1 MKNKLFEKLQELE
14 IELFGEQN
22 KPISTNILNYLI
34 PVTTEL
40 LNRVPIN
47 MPEYTNHDIKHSYE
61 ILNIISKI
69 LPQNVNL
76 NIVEIQILIYTVLL
90 HDIGMVINNAEKEEL
105 LKSDEFI
112 KLTREFDS
120 SVSDE
125 EILTEL
131 IRRTH
136 VQRSCNYVDI
146 FKSNFTEYK
155 IEFEFKG
162 IDLSD
167 YIKNIILSHEKS
179 VKFLEDE
186 KKFPQKLLIVDKYV
200 NVQYVAILLRLGDIL
215 DFDIFRTPPY
225 LFHHI
230 GIKNI
235 ISQGEWLKH
244 QSITGRNFSTGCI
257 VYHAKPKSIQIHRKV
272 EEFIEWIEIE
282 RKESME
288 LLNKNNSNEYY
299 LELKEPVKYEIIEDG
314 YIYTKLE
321 INLDYEKVLNILMGT
336 ELYDNP
342 DIFLRELLQNSY
354 DACKYYKEVFDKK
367 DDEFTSYNPKVFIK
381 YDSDN
386 KILEVIDNGIGI
398 DVETFENYVIK
409 IGKSFYKSKYFTR
422 EGMSFS
428 PISNFGIGIISCFMI
443 SDTIEIE
450 SFKEECKPIHFIMNV
465 KDKYIEQLST
475 KKNTNGTRIKLKLHD
490 DFFDKIKS
498 SSINEIIENNMTKFP
513 IPIVLKDIKKN
524 ETYFFD
530 KKNIDVPDDYK
541 LISGIE
547 IIDINEEEDLNGYI
561 ILHGYGHHYLKNIRL
576 SQQNFVIGGI
586 SITPNFSSNTKYEID
601 ISSRYKLK
609 LKASRNQIHEDD
621 ELKKLKKLI
630 STIVINYLIEK
641 KYDYNKLSN
650 FLNDGRGKIL
660 NFQNELDFIFNIK
673 MFNILKKIII
683 PSNQYNHQYLSFNE
697 IINSFSDSKTYKI
710 ASIKNV
716 FIEQQNQKLILGYL
730 IENNYDFVIIENFQ
744 NIHYFY
750 QFIKPFSKYNKV
762 LSPDNIKGFTYN
774 SIFVDKK
781 VDLKIEN
788 FNDNYSW
795 TSIDDEMENNIFVI
809 ASNNH
814 YNINFLSFNKKS
826 LLGNLLDKNDKRM
839 YVKGF
844 KNSINNNFAKV
855 AFNSHKVV
863 LNNFEWDD
871 KENHFFGVLQN
882 GFPYS
887 IKFVDC
893 LNNLFLDSLNEVLKI
908 NVLEKLVLDGIINK
922 NEIEQY
928 LLKKDNF
935 PKWYFINE

>member
-1 MKNKLFEKLQELE
+1 MNNYFMKKLKELE
-14 IELFGEQN
+14 IELFGDQN

-34 PVTTEL
+34 PVVTDL
-40 LNRVPIN
+40 LNRIPAN

-76 NIVEIQILIYTVLL
+76 NIVEIQILIYAVLL

-167 YIKNIILSHEKS
+167 YIKNIILSHEKP

-200 NVQYVAILLRLGDIL
+200 NVQYLAILLRLGDIL

-244 QSITGRNFSTGCI
+244 QSITGRNFSTSFI
-257 VYHAKPKSIQIHRKV
+257 EYHAKPKSIQIHRKV

-282 RKESME
+282 RKDSME

-299 LELKEPVKYEIIEDG
+299 LELKEPVRANIIEDG

-336 ELYDNP
+336 ELYDKP
-342 DIFLRELLQNSY
+342 DIFLRELIQNSY
-354 DACKYYKEVFDKK
+354 DACKYYKEIFDKK

-386 KILEVIDNGIGI
+386 KTLEVIDNGIGI

-409 IGKSFYKSKYFTR
+409 IGKSFYKSKYFTK

-450 SFKEECKPIHFIMNV
+450 SFKEGYNPIHFIMNV
-465 KDKYIEQLST
+465 KDKYIEQLPTT
-475 KKNTNGTRIKLKLHD
+475 KNQNGTNIKLKLHD
-490 DFFDKIKS
+490 DFFDKIES
-498 SSINEIIENNMTKFP
+498 SSLNEIIENNMTRFS
-513 IPIVLKDIKKN
+513 IPIVLKDIKKDKI
-524 ETYFFD
+524 YSFD
-530 KKNIDVPDDYK
+530 KNNIDVPDDYK
-541 LISGIE
+541 LINDIE
-547 IIDINEEEDLNGYI
+547 IIDINENEDLNGYI

-586 SITPNFSSNTKYEID
+586 SIAPNFSNNTKYEID

-621 ELKKLKKLI
+621 ELKKLKEVI
-630 STIVINYLIEK
+630 STKVINYLIEK
-641 KYDYNKLSN
+641 NYNYNKLSN

-673 MFNILKKIII
+673 MFDILKKIII

-697 IINSFSDSKTYKI
+697 IINSFSDGKTYKI

-716 FIEQQNQKLILGYL
+716 FIEQQNQKSILGYL

-762 LSPDNIKGFTYN
+762 LSSDNIKGFTYN
-774 SIFVDKK
+774 SILVNKK

-795 TSIDDEMENNIFVI
+795 TSVDDEIESNIFVI
-809 ASNNH
+809 VSNNH
-814 YNINFLSFNKKS
+814 YNLNFVSFNKNS
-826 LLGNLLDKNDKRM
+826 LLGNLLDKNDKKL
-839 YVKGF
+839 YVKAF
-844 KNSINNNFAKV
+844 KNSISNNFAKV
-855 AFNSHKVV
+855 AFNNNKVV
-863 LNNFEWDD
+863 LNNFEWND

-887 IKFVDC
+887 IKFVGC
-893 LNNLFLDSLNEVLKI
+893 FNNLFLDSLNQVLKI
-908 NVLEKLVLDGIINK
+908 NVLEKLVEDKIIKK

-928 LLKKDNF
+928 LLRKTNF
-935 PKWYFINE
+935 PKWYFIDE